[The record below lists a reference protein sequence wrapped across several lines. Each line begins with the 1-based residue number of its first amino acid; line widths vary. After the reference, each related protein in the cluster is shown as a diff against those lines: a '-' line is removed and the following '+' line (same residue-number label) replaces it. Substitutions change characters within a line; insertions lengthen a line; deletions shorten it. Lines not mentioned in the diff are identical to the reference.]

1 MSIQLYWQSEADYLP
16 AMTVKKLRRFAEL
29 ATFTNTFQNSADLK
43 GKWNSDYF
51 RNSNPI
57 TLELA
62 CGKAEY
68 TIALAQKYPDRN
80 FIGVDLKG
88 ARLWRGAKTAL
99 EQNLNN
105 TAFLR
110 TPIERIDEF
119 FSIGEVAEM
128 WIPFPDPF
136 PRRGKA
142 KKRLTSP
149 RFLNLYR
156 NVLKSGGVIH
166 LKTDDENL
174 FNYPMETLQIEKF
187 PVPQAN
193 PDLYSCPELND
204 LLTIQTTYEIKHLAV
219 GKKIKYLCFSPGLLT

>member
-29 ATFTNTFQNSADLK
+29 ATFT
-43 GKWNSDYF
+43 
-51 RNSNPI
+51 
-57 TLELA
+57 
-62 CGKAEY
+62 
-68 TIALAQKYPDRN
+68 
-80 FIGVDLKG
+80 
-88 ARLWRGAKTAL
+88 
-99 EQNLNN
+99 N

-174 FNYPMETLQIEKF
+174 FNYTME
-187 PVPQAN
+187 
-193 PDLYSCPELND
+193 
-204 LLTIQTTYEIKHLAV
+204 
-219 GKKIKYLCFSPGLLT
+219 